1 MGPEGVRP
9 SRNHR
14 DVISDL
20 KPARTNAAENIF
32 SASLSPCQSSCVL
45 PWHDDISM
53 SAAARIGATSE
64 GSMRLI
70 AMSVFGSVDLKKM
83 DS

>member
-53 SAAARIGATSE
+53 SAAARPLLCSTSQFIPIYAHSSN
-64 GSMRLI
+64 G
-70 AMSVFGSVDLKKM
+70 
-83 DS
+83 